1 MPIFLD
7 RHDLTGFSAAD
18 VAEAHRRDMEIQA
31 DYGVNFITYWF
42 DASRNSGFCLID
54 DPTAGAPGKIG
65 GSARWSLPLSS
76 PT

>member
-7 RHDLTGFSAAD
+7 RHDLTGFTASD

-42 DASRNSGFCLID
+42 DA
-54 DPTAGAPGKIG
+54 
-65 GSARWSLPLSS
+65 
-76 PT
+76 